1 MGGRREREAK
11 GEGRPGRR
19 GPVARLLQCGFF
31 FFFVGSCSQLHSERG
46 PGGGES
52 GPPEI
57 SREERLRCPLR
68 TAAPP
73 PPPGL
78 QELPGRRRR
87 RRASCSSALP
97 PPAVP
102 AASQAGR
109 RARSLP
115 RRRPGRPG
123 RLREPA
129 GGAPAQEPRTR
140 DTSQPGVRFGPQPF
154 EGSHRTRARG
164 SQPAGASATP
174 ARSVPPLCPGGALPT
189 GNAAPLLLTPGCS
202 TLRWVRKWG
211 PGVRTTPT
219 PSQVPQLWEGAA
231 NGARRAPATFTS
243 MLSFPL
249 ASGAGV
255 GRTADSRAERPAGRG
270 TLEISVGCFR
280 VCASSGEAA

>member
-1 MGGRREREAK
+1 M
-11 GEGRPGRR
+11 
-19 GPVARLLQCGFF
+19 RLF

-140 DTSQPGVRFGPQPF
+140 DTSQPGVGTRLSPASGSVLSLSKEATGPGRAGPSRQARLQLP
-154 EGSHRTRARG
+154 RARCLL
-164 SQPAGASATP
+164 
-174 ARSVPPLCPGGALPT
+174 SVPGEPSPQGMQHHFCSLPGAQP
-189 GNAAPLLLTPGCS
+189 C
-202 TLRWVRKWG
+202 
-211 PGVRTTPT
+211 
-219 PSQVPQLWEGAA
+219 
-231 NGARRAPATFTS
+231 
-243 MLSFPL
+243 
-249 ASGAGV
+249 AG
-255 GRTADSRAERPAGRG
+255 
-270 TLEISVGCFR
+270 
-280 VCASSGEAA
+280 